1 MGALHKESPT
11 AGGGRASTK
20 IVQAAELNTLRSRA
34 TRSPTPAIH
43 YLTAQLAFLADWK
56 EDIDRR
62 IDRAM
67 QLQDRGA
74 LFAQEQDDLIDAVRA
89 WRLAAASVALHP
101 IDVRRAA

>member
-11 AGGGRASTK
+11 AGGGRAST
-20 IVQAAELNTLRSRA
+20 ELNTLRSRA
-34 TRSPTPAIH
+34 TRSPTQAIH

-74 LFAQEQDDLIDAVRA
+74 LFAQEQ
-89 WRLAAASVALHP
+89 
-101 IDVRRAA
+101 